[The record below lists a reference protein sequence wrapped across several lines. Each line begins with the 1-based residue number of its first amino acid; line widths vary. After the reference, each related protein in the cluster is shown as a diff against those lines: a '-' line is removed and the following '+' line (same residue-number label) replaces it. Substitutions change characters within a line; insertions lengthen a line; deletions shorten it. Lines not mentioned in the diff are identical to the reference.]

1 MNRPF
6 DTKSRPAA
14 VWAIQVAVRENTLR
28 MPDPISIVSV
38 FAARYPICDTASKL
52 YASGTHTTS
61 RPAFSRSTTFCTS
74 AWKSPE

>member
-1 MNRPF
+1 MNRPP

-14 VWAIQVAVRENTLR
+14 VCAMHVAVRENTF
-28 MPDPISIVSV
+28 MIAEPISIVSV

-52 YASGTHTTS
+52 YASGTQTTS
-61 RPAFSRSTTFCTS
+61 RPAFSRSWTLATS